1 MQDPKSTKAN
11 AMLCPFC
18 CVEYL
23 EVEFDLEV
31 DGEVLRDVKALR
43 CPNCQDE
50 QFAPQQ
56 IEEIHEALKKADV

>member
-1 MQDPKSTKAN
+1 MPDPKSTKAN

-23 EVEFDLEV
+23 EIEVDLEI
-31 DGEVLRDVKALR
+31 DGEILRDVKALR

-50 QFAPQQ
+50 QFSPEHL
-56 IEEIHEALKKADV
+56 EEISKKLKEKD